1 MNIAYT
7 LKNNCLV
14 QLPFSSRRPLCF
26 GSQRERAYL
35 LGRMYDA
42 QKELDF
48 RNDFEQI
55 IWFSYRRL
63 PQHCE
68 DVGWGCMIRVIQM
81 LLAQAVRRDQP
92 QAQLNL
98 VLDLF
103 REEKQGPLSLSKICR
118 RGKISTLAAIQTR
131 DGPPAPSC

>member
-7 LKNNCLV
+7 LKNNCIM
-14 QLPFSSRRPLCF
+14 QLPFSSRRPLSF

-42 QKELDF
+42 QKESDF

-63 PQHCE
+63 PKQCE

-81 LLAQAVRRDQP
+81 LLAQAICRDQP

-103 REEKQGPLSLSKICR
+103 REEKQGPLSLTKICR
-118 RGKISTLAAIQTR
+118 RGKISTRIAIQMR
-131 DGPPAPSC
+131 DGLPAQNC